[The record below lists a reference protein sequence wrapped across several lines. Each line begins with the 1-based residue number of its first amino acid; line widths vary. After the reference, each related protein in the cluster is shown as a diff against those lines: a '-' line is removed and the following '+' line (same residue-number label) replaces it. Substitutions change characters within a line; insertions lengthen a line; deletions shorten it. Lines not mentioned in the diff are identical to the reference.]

1 MALVAIAASVTV
13 VSCSK
18 NDDGFS
24 ASALGMVCGF
34 SENIFDNYDLNLT
47 YTDASGKTQT
57 ETLKKENGE
66 KEQMTVNNVT
76 YTYYLLSKAI
86 TFTSAPANGTFK
98 ITATK
103 KSSNSFVDT
112 DKYDLFILYGS
123 GTVKAGTTKVTLNEV
138 DYDKFAN
145 HNLIGNKV
153 EEYISKRVKLLDWSY
168 TVSSDG
174 TIKVSSNSSSTTTE

>member
-1 MALVAIAASVTV
+1 MISMFVTICN
-13 VSCSK
+13 STTK
-18 NDDGFS
+18 IQKI
-24 ASALGMVCGF
+24 
-34 SENIFDNYDLNLT
+34 SEITKFFRYYFL
-47 YTDASGKTQT
+47 SRTQ
-57 ETLKKENGE
+57 
-66 KEQMTVNNVT
+66 V
-76 YTYYLLSKAI
+76 
-86 TFTSAPANGTFK
+86 
-98 ITATK
+98 
-103 KSSNSFVDT
+103 